1 MDRFWLGC
9 SCLRRL
15 SLPLFS
21 AATGQSVSDRRVGA
35 RGWGA
40 YTAVLTDPQYLRS
53 LVSTVALAAA
63 TTVATL
69 FISGITGVFL
79 TRARFHGRALLA
91 ALLTLPLA
99 FPGVVIGFMVIML
112 AVGRV

>member
-1 MDRFWLGC
+1 MTWA
-9 SCLRRL
+9 SEASPTAKAASRRL
-15 SLPLFS
+15 RTALGNDGPILAWLLLPAAIVFTAFFLLPLGNLFLIGGS
-21 AATGQSVSDRRVGA
+21 GA

-69 FISGITGVFL
+69 FVSGITGVFL
-79 TRARFHGRALLA
+79 TVCWLRG
-91 ALLTLPLA
+91 
-99 FPGVVIGFMVIML
+99 
-112 AVGRV
+112 